1 MNFSC
6 SSLRPSS
13 LLMYILLLLG
23 MASCEDLIMP
33 DLEQVD
39 ALVVI
44 DAWVNNQPEK
54 QLIRISQTQPFFT
67 NQLPPG
73 VRGATVVVTDEHG
86 GSFEFIESATTPGD
100 YWWIPTASETLGEI
114 GEEYTLTVQLNG
126 QTYEAHAKVGR
137 VPEISDITLAFEAAD
152 AFQPDSFIA
161 EFWAIDPLG
170 RDDTYWIKTW
180 KNGTLLNK
188 PVEINLAYDAGF
200 SAGGNFDGVTFIT
213 PIRQGINPVDE
224 DEDGELLSPY
234 QPGDSVRVEIHSIT
248 IQAFNFLN
256 VVKLQTDRP
265 GGFSELFATPLSN
278 VPTNIVNKNN
288 ADDQVLGFFNVA
300 AVSSLEKKLHP

>member
-1 MNFSC
+1 MNFSF
-6 SSLRPSS
+6 SHLKPK
-13 LLMYILLLLG
+13 LLPLYILLLLG

-33 DLEQVD
+33 ELEQVD

-44 DAWVNNQPEK
+44 DAWINNKPEN

-73 VRGATVVVTDEHG
+73 IGGATVVVTDEHG
-86 GSFEFIESATTPGD
+86 GVFEFMESPTSAGE
-100 YWWIPTASETLGEI
+100 YWWVPTANETLGEV
-114 GEEYTLTVQLNG
+114 GELYTLTVVLNG
-126 QTYEAHAKVGR
+126 ETYEAHARVGR
-137 VPEISDITLAFEAAD
+137 VPQINNITLTFEAAD

-200 SAGGNFDGVTFIT
+200 SAGGNFDGVNFIT

-256 VVKLQTDRP
+256 EVKIQTDRP

-278 VPTNIVNKNN
+278 VSTNIVNKNN
-288 ADDQVLGFFNVA
+288 PDGQVLGFFNVA
-300 AVSSLEKKLHP
+300 AVSGLGKKLFP